1 LPGAFRKARALV
13 TALDKREKFEPSNP
27 QMAGG
32 SEVLA
37 LLAHRKPVQPN

>member
-1 LPGAFRKARALV
+1 V
-13 TALDKREKFEPSNP
+13 TIREKRDGFEPSNP

-37 LLAHRKPVQPN
+37 LLARR